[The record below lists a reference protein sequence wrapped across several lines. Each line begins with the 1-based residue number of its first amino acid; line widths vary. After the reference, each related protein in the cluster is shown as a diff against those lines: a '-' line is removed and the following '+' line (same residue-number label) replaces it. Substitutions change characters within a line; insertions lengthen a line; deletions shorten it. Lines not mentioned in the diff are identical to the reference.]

1 LSARLIDGARIAR
14 TLQARLR
21 EQLQSR
27 WIPTGAVPGLTVML
41 VGENPAS
48 KIYVGRKIKAC
59 GEVGIHS
66 QLIALPDSVS
76 EQRVLEEIERL
87 NADPQVNGILVQLPL
102 PKQISVAKVQHAI
115 RPDKDV
121 DGFHPQNIGALVTGE
136 PSLQPCT
143 PLGCLKLL
151 DEEGVAIEGR
161 RAVVVGRSN
170 IVGKPMALML
180 LQRSATV
187 TICHSKTSDLG
198 AVTREA
204 DILVAAVGIARLIK
218 APMVKR
224 GAAVIDVGMN
234 RLADGTLC
242 GDVDFPAVRE
252 VAGSITPVPGGVGPM
267 TIAMLL
273 HNTVLAASRLHGKAA
288 P

>member
-1 LSARLIDGARIAR
+1 MSARLIDGARIAQ
-14 TLQARLR
+14 TLRARLR
-21 EQLQSR
+21 EQLQAR
-27 WIPTGAVPGLTVML
+27 GAPTGAMPGLTVIL

-59 GEVGIHS
+59 GEVGIRS
-66 QLIALPDSVS
+66 QLIELPDSVA
-76 EQRVLEEIERL
+76 EAHLLAEIERL
-87 NADPQVNGILVQLPL
+87 NGDPKVDGILVQLPL

-121 DGFHPQNIGALVTGE
+121 DGFHPQNVGALVTGE
-136 PSLQPCT
+136 SSLQPCT
-143 PLGCLKLL
+143 PLGCVKLL
-151 DEEGVAIEGR
+151 DEEGIAIEGR

-187 TICHSKTSDLG
+187 TVCHSKTPDLG

-204 DILVAAVGIARLIK
+204 DIVVAAVGIARLIK
-218 APMVKR
+218 APMIKA

-242 GDVDFPAVRE
+242 GDVDFPGVRE
-252 VAGSITPVPGGVGPM
+252 VAGAITPVPGGVGPM

-273 HNTVLAASRLHGKAA
+273 HNTVVAAARLHGPAA
-288 P
+288 A

>member
-218 APMVKR
+218 ASMVKR